1 MRKKIIPLTIA
12 CFFLGL
18 VLITQIRLEDS
29 IHTNTVNSND
39 VLVNLV
45 NSLESEINMR
55 ETYLSGLR
63 TEIDTLSEN
72 LSNDET
78 DLGNMQKN
86 LTELRN
92 LSGYSALE
100 GIGLILTIDDKPT
113 VNTQIA
119 VTDASQDII
128 HYQDL
133 LYIINDLK
141 RGGAEAISINEQR
154 IISTS
159 EIRCVGNTILVNM
172 TRLAPPY
179 HIKVIGNPAALQN
192 AIQSSTTYEKLR
204 VGGFPL
210 NYTLTSTYSN
220 NLIQIPAYVGNYST
234 NYITLEE

>member
-18 VLITQIRLEDS
+18 FLITQIRLEDS
-29 IHTNTVNSND
+29 INANTVNSND

-45 NSLESEINMR
+45 NSLESEITMR

-63 TEIDTLSEN
+63 LEIDSLSET

-92 LSGYSALE
+92 LSGYSAVE
-100 GIGLILTIDDKPT
+100 GIGITINISDKPT
-113 VNTQIA
+113 VSTQA
-119 VTDASQDII
+119 ALTDASQNII

-133 LYIINDLK
+133 LYLVNDLK

-154 IISTS
+154 IIASS
-159 EIRCVGNTILVNM
+159 EIRCVGNTILVNT

-179 HIKVIGNPAALQN
+179 KIKVIGNPAALQN

-210 NYTLTSTYSN
+210 DYVLTSTYSN
-220 NLIQIPAYVGNYST
+220 NQIQIPAYVGNYST
-234 NYITLEE
+234 NYININE